1 MSDLFSQSLTEIL
14 RASASSEP
22 TPGGGSVSAIC
33 AAFAAS
39 MASMVANLTIGKKKY
54 KDVEPQV
61 ISLRDRVS
69 RLLAEF
75 EELVDED
82 IRQFGNFMDAYKLP
96 KNTPEEKEKRE
107 DSVQEALKGAT
118 ETPLKVARAC
128 VSLLEAVC
136 ELAPIGNKMAIS
148 DAGVA
153 AYLGEA
159 SLRAVLLSADINIPM
174 IRDVTYVERVVQEKE
189 GLIEQAH
196 KLRDKALAT
205 VSARMA

>member
-1 MSDLFSQSLTEIL
+1 MSELFSMSLAEIL
-14 RASASSEP
+14 KASAASEP

-54 KDVEPQV
+54 KDVEAQV
-61 ISLRDRVS
+61 TSLRDQTL
-69 RLLAEF
+69 RLLAGF

-82 IRQFGNFMDAYKLP
+82 IKQFGNFMEAYRLP

-107 DSVQEALKGAT
+107 ASVQKALKGAT
-118 ETPLKVARAC
+118 ETPLRVARAC
-128 VSLLEAVC
+128 VDLLEIVC

-174 IRDVTYVERVVQEKE
+174 IKDPDYVEQVVQEKE
-189 GLIEQAH
+189 GLIGQAQ
-196 KLRDKALAT
+196 KLKEKAMAI